1 MRINVSWGDIRWG
14 KRRST
19 TECML
24 ALALKRELGI
34 DYVSVGLCDIRI
46 RVDDS
51 FLTLRLPNEIGRKIR
66 LWELFHFTLPFSF
79 DFPGLGIGLCGHNV
93 WRPAVETE
101 VPANLPPAERALS
114 AV

>member
-1 MRINVSWGDIRWG
+1 MRINVSWNDIRLG

-46 RVDDS
+46 RVEGS
-51 FLTLRLPNEIGRKIR
+51 YLTLHLPNEIGRKIR
-66 LWELFHFTLPFSF
+66 FWELFHFIFPFSF
-79 DFPGLGIGLCGHNV
+79 DFPGLAIGLGGRRVAQLAVKTGIPDNLSSAE
-93 WRPAVETE
+93 PAF
-101 VPANLPPAERALS
+101 S
-114 AV
+114 GI

>member
-1 MRINVSWGDIRWG
+1 MRINVSRDDIRLG

-24 ALALKRELGI
+24 ALALKRELDI

-51 FLTLRLPNEIGRKIR
+51 FLTLHLPNEIGRKIR
-66 LWELFHFTLPFSF
+66 FWELFHFSLPFSF
-79 DFPGLGIGLCGHNV
+79 DFPGLAIGLGSQTV
-93 WRPAVETE
+93 GRMAVKTAI
-101 VPANLPPAERALS
+101 PDDLPSAEPVLS
-114 AV
+114 GI

>member
-1 MRINVSWGDIRWG
+1 MRINVSWDDIRLG

-24 ALALKRELGI
+24 AFALKRELDV

-51 FLTLRLPNEIGRKIR
+51 FLTLRLPHEIGRKIR
-66 LWELFHFTLPFSF
+66 FWEMYRFMLPFSF
-79 DFPGLGIGLCGHNV
+79 DFPGLAIGLGSQTV
-93 WRPAVETE
+93 VRSAGKTAIPE
-101 VPANLPPAERALS
+101 NLSSVAPALS
-114 AV
+114 GI